1 MRKKSKRKSLM
12 KRLEE
17 YKQFDL
23 AMKLF
28 QPYDN
33 KPKTIRVRTK
43 SISKSDYVIGKMT
56 VKSDMLNPV
65 NKNSEDIKKVSLNN
79 RLKNRNKKEALKW
92 MKKIN
97 KAEGTL
103 QNQLNF

>member
-1 MRKKSKRKSLM
+1 MKKNSRKKSLM
-12 KRLEE
+12 TELEE
-17 YKQFDL
+17 FKQFDP
-23 AMKLF
+23 AMTLF

-33 KPKTIRVRTK
+33 KSKTIRVRTK
-43 SISKSDYVIGKMT
+43 SRSKSDYVIGKMT

-65 NKNSEDIKKVSLNN
+65 NKNSKDTKEVFLSN
-79 RLKNRNKKEALKW
+79 RLKSRNKKEALKW

-103 QNQLNF
+103 PN